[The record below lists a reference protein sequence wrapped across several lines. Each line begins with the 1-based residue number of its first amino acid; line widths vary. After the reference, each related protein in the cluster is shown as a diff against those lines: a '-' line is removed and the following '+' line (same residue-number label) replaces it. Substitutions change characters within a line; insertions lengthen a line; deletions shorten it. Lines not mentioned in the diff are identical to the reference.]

1 MASLNDIV
9 ISMESAQLY
18 LFRYGCPILIFLGT
32 VSCIMNLSV
41 FTQKNLRK
49 NPCSIYFIAYNLAN
63 FVFIYSLLLP
73 LTLGTGYS
81 IDLSIQNLGLCHLR
95 IYASLLFD
103 CLSPFY
109 LILASIDR
117 ILITSPNALIRQKS
131 TLRLAYICIACG
143 TLFWALFHIHALI
156 FGTILQLGPDYF
168 VCYYQL
174 GVYFT
179 FMAYYA
185 VIKQTL
191 ALTLM
196 IICGLWAIKNVR
208 RMRRVGVVT
217 EFSVSRTVGETN
229 SRSTSSKD
237 RQLVLILLMDI
248 TIYGLFSFSYAI
260 LLMYQI
266 ITENDIKSLQ
276 QQTIEAIVTDL
287 CLFSLGI
294 PFCTSFYANF
304 IVSKTFRKELKKV
317 LSWKRIFCIE

>member
-9 ISMESAQLY
+9 IGMQSAQLY
-18 LFRYGCPILIFLGT
+18 LFRYGCPILMLIGI

-49 NPCSIYFIAYNLAN
+49 NPCSIYFIAYNVAN
-63 FVFIYSLLLP
+63 FVFICSLLLP
-73 LTLGTGYS
+73 MTLEVGYS
-81 IDLSIQNLGLCHLR
+81 IDLSAHNLSLCHLR
-95 IYASLLFD
+95 LYISILFD

-117 ILITSPNALIRQKS
+117 ILITSPNALTRRKS
-131 TLRLAYICIACG
+131 TLRLAYICIASG

-156 FGTILQLGPDYF
+156 FGTILQLGPIYF

-174 GVYFT
+174 GVYFS
-179 FMAYYA
+179 FMGYYS
-185 VIKQTL
+185 VIKETVAL
-191 ALTLM
+191 ALM

-208 RMRRVGVVT
+208 RMGRVGVVT
-217 EFSVSRTVGETN
+217 ELSLSRTVVETN

-248 TIYGLFSFSYAI
+248 TIYGLFSFLYAI
-260 LLMYQI
+260 FLMYQI
-266 ITENDIKSLQ
+266 ITANHIKSLQ
-276 QQTIEAIVTDL
+276 QQAIEGVITNL
-287 CLFSLGI
+287 CLFSLGV
-294 PFCTSFYANF
+294 PFCTSFYANL
-304 IVSKTFRKELKKV
+304 IISKTFRKELKKV